1 VLTFNTTFDDPA
13 GTYARFYASIQ
24 SHVAAAGAI
33 WSKYIAGSGSLEVI
47 IRFSAG
53 TDSIVSARSLQ
64 LVDLRTNGGL
74 RVQEQGA
81 AAEIRTGIDQNGT
94 TPDIEFNFN
103 PDNLINELWF
113 DPDPIA
119 RTASVPSNKTD
130 AVSAILHEFGHAIG
144 FNGWKDDF
152 TGALPADYQST
163 FDEKTSFDGTNFFFN
178 GAKAT
183 ALYGSAVPLTF
194 GNITHLGNSAPRPGS
209 TLNLD
214 LMNSTISQGIRTDIS
229 ALDLAILADLGV
241 SIINAPA
248 VAAPAVTSPP
258 VTSPAVAAP
267 AVTSPAVT
275 SPAVTSPAVT
285 TSSNNLLNVA
295 KLQGQP
301 EGELLDFR
309 NFAGQAVKV
318 DTVTTSDA
326 AYNNYIGFYAVE
338 DAQGTLANGLKVGD
352 VGYAQAAIRS
362 AVLRSFKTETQLDR
376 SVTGGKILA
385 PVVIANGTVEDF
397 LSRNPLNQADS
408 NIHAYFNYLG
418 ANPDKFDH
426 FKLLGTNKF
435 GVEDIYGGGDRD
447 YNDIIFQ
454 ANIKA

>member
-13 GTYARFYASIQ
+13 GTYARFYTSIQ

-47 IRFSAG
+47 VRFSAG
-53 TDSIVSARSLQ
+53 AGSVVSARSLQ
-64 LVDLRTNGGL
+64 LVDLRTNGVL
-74 RVQEQGA
+74 TIQEQGA
-81 AAEIRTGIDQNGT
+81 AAEIRTGIDPNGT
-94 TPDIEFNFN
+94 MPDIEFNFN
-103 PDNLINELWF
+103 PDSLINELWF

-130 AVSAILHEFGHAIG
+130 AVSAIMHEFGHAIG
-144 FNGWKDDF
+144 FNGSKDDF
-152 TGALPADYQST
+152 TGALPANYQST

-178 GAKAT
+178 GANAT

-214 LMNSTISQGIRTDIS
+214 LMNASIRQGIRTDIS
-229 ALDLAILADLGV
+229 ALDLAILADVGV
-241 SIINAPA
+241 SIVNAP
-248 VAAPAVTSPP
+248 VVTTSVVTAPAVT
-258 VTSPAVAAP
+258 A
-267 AVTSPAVT
+267 PAVT

-309 NFAGQAVKV
+309 SFAGQAVKV
-318 DTVTTSDA
+318 DTVATGDA

-362 AVLRSFKTETQLDR
+362 AVLRSFKTETQSDR

-435 GVEDIYGGGDRD
+435 GVEDLYGGGDRD

>member
-13 GTYARFYASIQ
+13 GTYARFYAGIQ

-33 WSKYIAGSGSLEVI
+33 WSKYLTGSGSLEVTI
-47 IRFSAG
+47 KFSAAAG
-53 TDSIVSARSLQ
+53 SIVSGRSLQ
-64 LVDLRTNGGL
+64 PVDLRTTGSL
-74 RVQEQGA
+74 KVQEQGA
-81 AAEIRTGIDQNGT
+81 AAEIRTGFDPNGT

-103 PDNLINELWF
+103 PDNLANELWF

-130 AVSAILHEFGHAIG
+130 AVSAIMHEFGHAIG
-144 FNGWKDDF
+144 FNGWKDDL

-163 FDEKTSFDGTNFFFN
+163 FDEKTSFDGTNFFFT
-178 GAKAT
+178 GAQST
-183 ALYGSAVPLTF
+183 AIYGSAVPLTF
-194 GNITHLGNSAPRPGS
+194 GNITHLGNNAPRPGS
-209 TLNLD
+209 NLNTD
-214 LMNSTISQGIRTDIS
+214 LMHMGLARGIRTDIS
-229 ALDLAILADLGV
+229 ALDLAILADVGV
-241 SIINAPA
+241 SIVN
-248 VAAPAVTSPP
+248 
-258 VTSPAVAAP
+258 AP

-275 SPAVTSPAVT
+275 T
-285 TSSNNLLNVA
+285 TPNNLVLNVA

-301 EGELLDFR
+301 EGELLDFSS
-309 NFAGQAVKV
+309 FAGQAVKV
-318 DTVTTSDA
+318 DTVVTSDA

-352 VGYAQAAIRS
+352 VGYAEAAIRS
-362 AVLRSFKTETQLDR
+362 AILRSFKTETQPDR

-397 LSRNPLNQADS
+397 LGRNPLNKADS

-418 ANPDKFDH
+418 ANTDKFDH

-435 GVEDIYGGGDRD
+435 GVEDLYGGGDRD
-447 YNDIIFQ
+447 YNDIVFQ